1 MHYMSTGNHPYC
13 VALGASGSEGLSD
26 IIELLNVWPN
36 GMHAVLMVVL
46 HRSSEVPSSLKEVL
60 ACQCRGIQIEIARP
74 GQMLVPDVCYIGKP
88 DRPLTLLDDRSAFLV
103 DGSNDK
109 LRNRTV
115 DALFYSMAE
124 NIGRRTVGIV
134 LSGSSDDGS
143 RGLEAIRSVGG
154 LTMVLDPLSKPRG
167 MQQNAIDFG
176 GPITFVG
183 SAIEMAQV
191 LEGLLPQRGDSSAF
205 AFTHGEN
212 RDR

>member
-1 MHYMSTGNHPYC
+1 MSAGNHPYC

-26 IIELLNVWPN
+26 IIALLNVWPR

-46 HRSSEVPSSLKEVL
+46 HRSSEEPSSLRDVL
-60 ACQCRGIQIEIARP
+60 ASHCPGIQVQVARA
-74 GQMLVPDVCYIGKP
+74 GQVLVPDVCYIGMP
-88 DRPLTLLDDRSAFLV
+88 DRPLTLLDDRSAFLI
-103 DGSNDK
+103 DGSNNR

-143 RGLEAIRSVGG
+143 RGLAAIHDVGG
-154 LTMVLDPLSKPRG
+154 LTMVLDPQSKPRG
-167 MQQNAIDFG
+167 MQQNAIDFD

-183 SAIEMAQV
+183 SATEMAQV
-191 LEGLLPQRGDSSAF
+191 LDGLLHRQGNGGPLPIEQRRSKSV
-205 AFTHGEN
+205 
-212 RDR
+212 